1 MIAHTRSLDCVREG
15 DEVGQDVKETPPTPP
30 GGSLKSGVR
39 RDLKEEILEAAT
51 RLFAEQGYPKT
62 SIRQVVEACG
72 CTKPAL
78 YYYFANKEELFSEA
92 VRVERDAMAEILCE
106 VVQSK
111 APLRQR
117 IFEATRRFVQHA
129 EANRTKIQLLRRI
142 DLHVDEQSPEVQEES
157 AGARELHM
165 NFLTELFTQGI
176 EKGEVRPDVE
186 PRDCAIALA
195 GTVDLQLQ
203 LWLQGEP
210 WSVVVIERTINLL
223 FDGISQR

>member
-1 MIAHTRSLDCVREG
+1 MGSEA
-15 DEVGQDVKETPPTPP
+15 KKTPAASRARGSRP
-30 GGSLKSGVR
+30 GSR
-39 RDLKEEILEAAT
+39 RDLREEILDKAT

-78 YYYFANKEELFSEA
+78 YYYFANKEELFAEA
-92 VRVERDAMAEILCE
+92 VRVERDAMADILCE

-111 APLRQR
+111 APLRER
-117 IFEATRRFVQHA
+117 IFDATRRFVEHA

-142 DLHVDEQSPEVQEES
+142 DLHVDEQSPEVQQES

-176 EKGEVRPDVE
+176 ENGEVRADVE

-203 LWLQGEP
+203 LWLQGETL
-210 WSVVVIERTINLL
+210 SVVVVERTINLL
-223 FDGISQR
+223 FDGIAQR